1 MCTGNREPPRILD
14 EPGVSGRR
22 RLSCAAVLN
31 LGIEKVE
38 VYVWRRQAR
47 RAQFLALKRSAG
59 RNLAGIW
66 QPVTGKMERLESP
79 FEAARREVL
88 EETGL
93 EPRRWWRLERTT
105 FYLDARGR
113 TLVALPLLA
122 AEVGPR
128 EKVVLSREHSQW
140 RFVSA
145 AEAARLFLWDSQR
158 AGIEAVK
165 RQVLRG
171 GRLSR
176 ALEIEAEPGAARR
189 STRG

>member
-1 MCTGNREPPRILD
+1 MCTGNRTPPD
-14 EPGVSGRR
+14 VADDPGAPVRR
-22 RLSCAAVLN
+22 RISCAAVPN
-31 LGIEKVE
+31 LEIEKVE

-59 RNLAGIW
+59 RNLPGIW

-79 FEAARREVL
+79 FDAARREVR

-165 RQVLRG
+165 RQILRG
-171 GRLSR
+171 GRLAR
-176 ALEIEAEPGAARR
+176 ALEIDVEPRVRRRAR
-189 STRG
+189 G

>member
-1 MCTGNREPPRILD
+1 MATLAID
-14 EPGVSGRR
+14 
-22 RLSCAAVLN
+22 
-31 LGIEKVE
+31 KVE
-38 VYVWRRQAR
+38 VYVWRRRGR
-47 RAQFLALKRSAG
+47 RAEFLALKRALRRHLPG
-59 RNLAGIW
+59 VW
-66 QPVTGKMERLESP
+66 QPVTGKLEPLESP

-122 AEVGPR
+122 AEIGPR

-158 AGIEAVK
+158 AGIDAVK

-171 GRLSR
+171 GRLAK
-176 ALEIEAEPGAARR
+176 ALEIEVESRAVRRRAR
-189 STRG
+189 G

>member
-1 MCTGNREPPRILD
+1 
-14 EPGVSGRR
+14 V
-22 RLSCAAVLN
+22 VN
-31 LGIEKVE
+31 LEIGKVE

-59 RNLAGIW
+59 RNLPGVW
-66 QPVTGKMERLESP
+66 QPVTGKIERLESP
-79 FEAARREVL
+79 FEAARREVR

-128 EKVVLSREHSQW
+128 EKVVLSKEHSHC

-158 AGIEAVK
+158 AGLEAVR

-171 GRLSR
+171 GRLAR
-176 ALEIEAEPGAARR
+176 ALEIELGPPAAGRR
-189 STRG
+189 ARD

>member
-1 MCTGNREPPRILD
+1 VP
-14 EPGVSGRR
+14 
-22 RLSCAAVLN
+22 N
-31 LGIEKVE
+31 LEIEKVE

-66 QPVTGKMERLESP
+66 QPVTGKIERPESP
-79 FEAARREVL
+79 FEAARREVF

-93 EPRRWWRLERTT
+93 EPRRWWRLEQTT

-113 TLVALPLLA
+113 DLVALPLLA

-128 EKVVLSREHSQW
+128 EKVALSREHSQW

-158 AGIEAVK
+158 AGLEAVN

-171 GRLSR
+171 GRLAK
-176 ALEIEAEPGAARR
+176 ALEIEFTPRAARR
-189 STRG
+189 RARG